1 MSEIEFLKLGLRY
14 ANYPFPNRCKID
26 TNISRFKNHYG
37 VHPLTCEN
45 MWSDFQNTPN
55 QDARIKADTKPVFLL
70 IGLRFL
76 WTYDTEEILGSF
88 FGLSAKTVRKY
99 YKECTEKIYLLLPE
113 LLTPIEDLNNDD
125 GVFILSI
132 DGTHC
137 PIEEPRPWSRKW
149 SSHKLGK
156 KAGVAYE
163 VALRIQKDE
172 LAWVHGPFPAG
183 DNDIEIFRN
192 KLKGK
197 LQSLNSTLTIK
208 KRVSHIVFIIIIE
221 PLMNKLYTSIN
232 AHHII
237 SFRLLLTRATVVSL
251 N

>member
-1 MSEIEFLKLGLRY
+1 M
-14 ANYPFPNRCKID
+14 
-26 TNISRFKNHYG
+26 
-37 VHPLTCEN
+37 
-45 MWSDFQNTPN
+45 TPN
-55 QDARIKADTKPVFLL
+55 KEARIKADKKPIFLL

-88 FGLSAKTVRKY
+88 FGMSAKTVRKY

-172 LAWVHGPFPAG
+172 LAWVHGPFPAEN
-183 DNDIEIFRN
+183 NDIDIFRD
-192 KLKGK
+192 KLKGQ
-197 LQSLNSTLTIK
+197 LQALNETLTIK
-208 KRVSHIVFIIIIE
+208 KRVSHIVYYYYIIIIE
-221 PLMNKLYTSIN
+221 AIN
-232 AHHII
+232 E
-237 SFRLLLTRATVVSL
+237 
-251 N
+251 